1 MQRTVSI
8 AAALVLAAALF
19 TGCTRSK
26 VDSRVRVVADAGH
39 VPQIAKSVN
48 GSKMWQTYFKEM
60 APDKD
65 SAVVQVSLE
74 VERKQFKSFGGD
86 YDPGKVVFDFKVLNL
101 KTGKELFEKD
111 GEVDLDSFMFTT
123 ADADAAREKIQEIA
137 FKATEEKVYPYMD
150 RWINLAAIRAMG
162 NSDKRVFEGPLEQ
175 LMDEKWTSA
184 DMRNEAAFAL
194 EKIRG

>member
-8 AAALVLAAALF
+8 ALALVLAAALL
-19 TGCTRSK
+19 TGCTSSK

-39 VPQIAKSVN
+39 VPVISKSVN
-48 GSKMWQTYFKEM
+48 GSKLWQSYFKEM
-60 APDKD
+60 APDKG
-65 SAVVQVSLE
+65 SAVVQVSLD

-86 YDPGKVVFDFKVLNL
+86 YDPGKVVFDFRVLNL

-123 ADADAAREKIQEIA
+123 ADPDAAREKIQEIA

-162 NSDKRVFEGPLEQ
+162 NSDKRVFEKPLEE
-175 LMDEKWTSA
+175 LMGEKWTSA